1 MSIYKRV
8 AGNLVIQTVGATD
21 TVTFEGL
28 TANAA
33 TVIINGNLSVSGNAS
48 LTGNISGDKIF
59 NGTTSIEIPV
69 ASGNALISVGGTA
82 NVLVVRSTGAN
93 VAGTANITG
102 AVDTGS
108 T

>member
-33 TVIINGNLSVSGNAS
+33 TVIID
-48 LTGNISGDKIF
+48 GD
-59 NGTTSIEIPV
+59 T
-69 ASGNALISVGGTA
+69 
-82 NVLVVRSTGAN
+82 
-93 VAGTANITG
+93 
-102 AVDTGS
+102 
-108 T
+108 